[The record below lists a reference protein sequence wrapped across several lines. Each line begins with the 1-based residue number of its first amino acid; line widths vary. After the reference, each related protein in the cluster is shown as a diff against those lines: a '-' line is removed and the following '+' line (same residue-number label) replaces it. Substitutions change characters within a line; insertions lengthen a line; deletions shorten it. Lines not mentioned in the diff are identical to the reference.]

1 MSGSAHMRFL
11 VALGVAVTTSVAC
24 APDER
29 PLPDVRLLVVDT
41 LRADHVALYGYTR
54 NTSPTLARFAE
65 EAIVFDDVFAPSS
78 WTLPSVGSLF
88 TGQYPAVH
96 GLIAHDGEP
105 RATAIRAQVPTL
117 AELLRAVGY
126 RTIAI
131 VTNPWFE
138 PAHGLARGFEEFT
151 AGHGGRRAE
160 WVHQEARRAL
170 ASDDPRPVF
179 LYLHYMDVHAPY
191 QTAPAVDPAILGP
204 LPPEYVRPL
213 TAEEDERIYG
223 YMRMDGVDALDPY
236 VQAYDEG
243 IRYWDQEFGQ
253 WLEWLEQ
260 EARLDKTILA
270 VVSDHGEE
278 FLEHGGWNHGET
290 LYQEQFW
297 IPWVMRLPGGV
308 GRRIDDRVVS
318 LVDYAPTLFA
328 LLGKDIP
335 AAWTGLN
342 ALGSSSRFSDRAV
355 FAQTAVRVGGHL
367 DEDARL
373 DAVRTG
379 DQKRIE
385 RRDGTECY
393 DLSADPREASPL
405 AEDGCAG
412 NLQREVQAFRS
423 RSAALAAE
431 LGELSEIELSPEH
444 MERLRALGYVR

>member
-1 MSGSAHMRFL
+1 MAI
-11 VALGVAVTTSVAC
+11 GVAATTSVAC

-29 PLPDVRLLVVDT
+29 PLPDVQLLVVDT

-54 NTSPTLARFAE
+54 DTSPTLNRFAE
-65 EAIVFDDVFAPSS
+65 EAIVFNDVFAPSS

-88 TGQYPAVH
+88 TGLYPAVH
-96 GLIAHDGEP
+96 GLIARTGEG

-117 AELLRAVGY
+117 AELMHAAGY
-126 RTIAI
+126 RTIAV

-138 PAHGLARGFEEFT
+138 PAHGLVRGFEEFT
-151 AGHGGRRAE
+151 AGPAGRRAE

-223 YMRMDGVDALDPY
+223 YMRMDGATALDAY

-243 IRYWDQEFGQ
+243 IRYWDQEFGR

-260 EARLDKTILA
+260 EARLDETILA
-270 VVSDHGEE
+270 VVGDHGEE

-290 LYQEQFW
+290 LYQEQLW
-297 IPWVMRLPGGV
+297 VPWVMRLPGG
-308 GRRIDDRVVS
+308 GRRRIDDRVVS

-328 LLGKDIP
+328 LLGKDTP
-335 AAWTGLN
+335 AAWMGVN
-342 ALGSSSRFSDRAV
+342 VLGSSPGFSDRAV
-355 FAQTAVRVGGHL
+355 FAQTAVRMGGGL
-367 DEDARL
+367 DEDARI
-373 DAVRTG
+373 DAVRAG
-379 DQKRIE
+379 HRKSIE
-385 RRDGTECY
+385 RRNGTECY
-393 DLSADPREASPL
+393 DLSVDPREASPL
-405 AEDGCAG
+405 ADGCAG
-412 NLQREVQAFRS
+412 DLQRTVQAFRS

-431 LGELSEIELSPEH
+431 FGELSETELSPGQL
-444 MERLRALGYVR
+444 ERLRALGYVR